1 MPADMLYLSVW
12 IWREWHGVE
21 SELARNRKK
30 RQRFED
36 RPPEFAELELGSL
49 GELGDATAEFEGMPI
64 NVAGGIP
71 GERVVARI
79 YRYRRRRKDVVSG
92 IVDRVLEASPDRVTP
107 SCGYCG
113 PCSGCQWQHIAYPA
127 QLRLKRET
135 IEGCLGRYESLA
147 GAEALPT
154 LAAPGQYYY
163 RNHARFTVRWGGQ
176 LGFSN
181 RITRRFV
188 RIEHCMLMDPVIND
202 ALTEFQDKAAETT
215 NMSLRVGA
223 NTGDLLAQPTFQNPD
238 IAIPSGQTHYT
249 ERMMGRD
256 LRVASPSFFQVN
268 TAQAEN
274 LVRLTR
280 DGLEL
285 DESDVLVDAYAGVG
299 VFAILLSPFVARAI
313 AIEESASAIQDGKL
327 NADGLSNVEFV
338 QLKTEEALADLV
350 EICGLDRPPD
360 AVILDP
366 PRTGCHPRAIE
377 SLLKLSPEKVAYISC
392 DPPSLARDLDIL
404 ARGGYEVSRV
414 QPVDMFPQTYHV
426 ESVTILRSKSE
437 RPQPSSLS

>member
-1 MPADMLYLSVW
+1 M
-12 IWREWHGVE
+12 
-21 SELARNRKK
+21 ARNRRK

-36 RPPEFAELELGSL
+36 RPAEFAELQLGAI
-49 GELGDATAEFEGMPI
+49 GELGDTTAEFEGRPI

-71 GERVVARI
+71 GERALVRI

-92 IVDRVLEASPDRVTP
+92 IVTRVLEASVDRVAP
-107 SCGYCG
+107 RCGYCG
-113 PCSGCQWQHIAYPA
+113 PCSGCQWQHIAYQT
-127 QLRLKRET
+127 QLRFKREAV
-135 IEGCLGRYESLA
+135 EGCLKRYDSLK
-147 GAEALPT
+147 GTKVLPT
-154 LAAPGQYYY
+154 LAAPSEYYY
-163 RNHARFTVRWGGQ
+163 RNHARFTVRRGGQ

-188 RIEHCMLMDPVIND
+188 RIEHCMLMDHVIND
-202 ALTEFQDKAAETT
+202 ALIEFQDRSAETT

-223 NTGDLLAQPTFQNPD
+223 NTGDLLVQPTFQNPD
-238 IAIPSGQTHYT
+238 IGMPSGQTHYT

-274 LVRLTR
+274 LARLVR
-280 DGLEL
+280 DGLGL
-285 DESDVLVDAYAGVG
+285 DGSDVLVDAYAGVG

-313 AIEESASAIQDGKL
+313 AIEESASAVQDGKL
-327 NADGLSNVEFV
+327 NAEGLENVEFV
-338 QLKTEEALADLV
+338 QLKTEEALSDLR
-350 EICGLDRPPD
+350 EICDLDKTPQ

-366 PRTGCHPRAIE
+366 PRMGCHPQAIE
-377 SLLKLSPEKVAYISC
+377 SLLKLKPDRVAYVSC

-404 ARGGYEVSRV
+404 VRGGYEIGRV

-426 ESVTILRSKSE
+426 ESVTILESE
-437 RPQPSSLS
+437 S

>member
-1 MPADMLYLSVW
+1 M
-12 IWREWHGVE
+12 
-21 SELARNRKK
+21 
-30 RQRFED
+30 
-36 RPPEFAELELGSL
+36 ELGSL
-49 GELGDATAEFEGMPI
+49 GELGDTTAEFEGMPI

-92 IVDRVLEASPDRVTP
+92 IVDRVLVASPDRVTP

-135 IEGCLGRYESLA
+135 IEGCLGRYDSLA
-147 GAEALPT
+147 GAEVLPT
-154 LAAPGQYYY
+154 LAAPDEYYY

-202 ALTEFQDKAAETT
+202 ALTEFQDKSAETT
-215 NMSLRVGA
+215 NMSLRVGK
-223 NTGDLLAQPTFQNPD
+223 NTGDLLVQPTFQNPE
-238 IAIPSGQTHYT
+238 IGIPSGQTHYT

-313 AIEESASAIQDGKL
+313 AIEESASAVQDGKL

-350 EICGLDRPPD
+350 EICDLDRTPD

-377 SLLKLSPEKVAYISC
+377 SLLKLRPEKVAYVSC

-404 ARGGYEVSRV
+404 ARGGYEVSQV

-426 ESVTILRSKSE
+426 ESVTILRSESA
-437 RPQPSSLS
+437 RPQRSSLS

>member
-1 MPADMLYLSVW
+1 M
-12 IWREWHGVE
+12 
-21 SELARNRKK
+21 ARRRKK

-36 RPPEFAELELGSL
+36 TPPEFAELELGEL
-49 GELGDATAEFEGMPI
+49 GELGDTTAEFEGGAI

-71 GERVVARI
+71 GERALVRI

-92 IVDRVLEASPDRVTP
+92 IVDRVLEPSPDRVTP
-107 SCGYCG
+107 KCGYCG
-113 PCSGCQWQHIAYPA
+113 PCSGCQWQHISYPA
-127 QLRLKRET
+127 QLGLKRET
-135 IEGCLGRYESLA
+135 VEGCLRRYDSLD
-147 GAEALPT
+147 GVKALPT
-154 LAAPGQYYY
+154 LAAPSEYYY

-188 RIEHCMLMDPVIND
+188 RIEHCMLMDPVING
-202 ALTEFQDKAAETT
+202 ALTEFQDKSGETT
-215 NMSLRVGA
+215 NMSLRVGR

-238 IAIPSGQTHYT
+238 IGIPSGQTHYT

-285 DESDVLVDAYAGVG
+285 GESDVLVDAYAGVG
-299 VFAILLSPFVARAI
+299 VFAILLSPFVAWAI
-313 AIEESASAIQDGKL
+313 AIEESASAVQDGKL
-327 NADGLSNVEFV
+327 NADGLDNVEFV
-338 QLKTEEALADLV
+338 QLKTEEALVDLR
-350 EICGLDRPPD
+350 EICGLDRTPD

-377 SLLKLSPEKVAYISC
+377 SLLKLRPEKVAYVSC
-392 DPPSLARDLDIL
+392 DPPSLARDLDTL
-404 ARGGYEVSRV
+404 VNGGYEVKTV

-426 ESVTILRSKSE
+426 ESVTILE
-437 RPQPSSLS
+437 LE